1 MSIPGQ
7 LTDIFKIVKNKGLDF
22 KEAVVPDVSGGKN
35 HIKFDMKQVD
45 ESHKINIHYKKF
57 PKLSTEYNINVVPD

>member
-22 KEAVVPDVSGGKN
+22 KEAVVPDIGGEKK
-35 HIKFDMKQVD
+35 HVKFDMKQVD
-45 ESHKINIHYKKF
+45 ESHK
-57 PKLSTEYNINVVPD
+57 

>member
-22 KEAVVPDVSGGKN
+22 KEAVVPDIGGEKK
-35 HIKFDMKQVD
+35 HVKFDVKQVD
-45 ESHKINIHYKKF
+45 ESHKLI
-57 PKLSTEYNINVVPD
+57 STVRSFQS